1 MKKNLFKRMIAIS
14 SAIVT
19 LACGSSLVA
28 FNASAASLITGTGIN
43 GDITVNQSQIP
54 VTVSY
59 IRDSGSSMRLTYSG
73 TDKNLHFEQCPASIL
88 GRYKV
93 KFTVQDSSLTKSKL
107 ENSLK
112 IMVSAKNADRTKW
125 GQERD
130 FPVSV
135 VATGNNTFQI
145 ESHIIAYGT
154 TLNIWT
160 KDVQF
165 SSNTK
170 ISATSVSGEN
180 SDYRLVKTSV
190 SGAENVY
197 ALVPKQ
203 AILANGTKQTISTA
217 NFEKWAK
224 RMCTYLNSLANVT
237 GLHKGYTYISF
248 NNDFEDGAGCSD
260 RGAYS
265 LYDDNATCI
274 VSYKTDY
281 SKNAVQNIYYGR
293 NYMEWIELHELS
305 HCYLYQVVGGL
316 RNSFDA
322 YYTPGSDETTTNVR
336 GLTALQNCTNLK
348 NVQVVFGSNIG
359 TYDKILNKAMAAGE
373 KHHLFEFADSLVD
386 FALSRG
392 DGWDILEH
400 YFKGTNAKKM
410 YEFAPSSLAAFQEYT
425 GIKVANGSDVESGT
439 KRYVTSLCF
448 LYMYS
453 WGKTTFNKYEFKS
466 FLSQM
471 ANYGLTVANIQE
483 YVTWECKEDL
493 GDVNNDGA
501 VNTQDYT
508 MVQDYILKRRTL
520 TYDQQLR
527 ADMNKNGIVNAL
539 DAIMLKSEILS
550 NN

>member
-1 MKKNLFKRMIAIS
+1 MKKNFFKRMVAVS

-19 LACGSSLVA
+19 LACGSSLLA
-28 FNASAASLITGTGIN
+28 LNASAATFITGTGIN
-43 GDITVNQSQIP
+43 GDISVNQSQIP

-59 IRDSGSSMRLTYSG
+59 IRDSGSAMRLTYNGS
-73 TDKNLHFEQCPASIL
+73 DRNLHFEQCSASIL

-93 KFTVQDSSLTKSKL
+93 KFTVQDSSLTKSSL

-125 GQERD
+125 GAERD

-135 VATGNNTFQI
+135 VSTGNNTFQV

-170 ISATSVSGEN
+170 ISATSISGEN
-180 SDYRLVKTSV
+180 SDYRLIKTNV

-203 AILANGTKQTISTA
+203 AVLANGTKQTITTV
-217 NFEKWAK
+217 NYEKWAK

-248 NNDFEDGAGCSD
+248 NNDFEPGAGCSD
-260 RGAYS
+260 KDAYS
-265 LYDDNATCI
+265 QYDDNATCI

-281 SKNAVQNIYYGR
+281 SKNTVQNIYYGR

-305 HCYLYQVVGGL
+305 HCYRYQVVNN
-316 RNSFDA
+316 RSNDFSA
-322 YYTPGSDETTTNVR
+322 YYWPGSDETTTNVR

-348 NVQVVFGSNIG
+348 NVQVVFGNNIG
-359 TYDKILNKAMAAGE
+359 TYATILNKTMASGE
-373 KHHLFEFADSLVD
+373 KHHLFKFADSLVD

-410 YEFAPSSLAAFQEYT
+410 NEFSPSSLAAFQEYT
-425 GIKVANGSDVESGT
+425 GIKVANGADVEGGT
-439 KRYVTSLCF
+439 KRYVNSLCF

-483 YVTWECKEDL
+483 YVTWECNEDL
-493 GDVNNDGA
+493 GDINNDGEINA
-501 VNTQDYT
+501 QDYNLLRNYILNTQSLSYAE
-508 MVQDYILKRRTL
+508 
-520 TYDQQLR
+520 QLR
-527 ADMNKNGIVNAL
+527 ADMDKNGTLNAFDSIL
-539 DAIMLKSEILS
+539 LKAKIL